1 MVFGRRIGVDLGTA
15 NVLVYVK
22 GRGIVINEP
31 AVVAVATRDNSIV
44 AVGTDAREMLG
55 RTPGA
60 IQVIRPMREGVIADY
75 VTTEAMLR
83 YFIGKVVGRVSF
95 VRPEVMICVPA
106 GVTGVEQR
114 AVQDAAEAAG
124 ARRPAHLIPEP
135 LAAAIGARIPVNVPQ
150 GHMIVDIGGGRTEAA
165 VISMYGIVVSE
176 SVRVAGDRLDD
187 AIAAYVK
194 RRHNLVVGDRTAE
207 ELKIAIGSAMPLDEE
222 MTYQVRGRDQI
233 TGLPRTITVS
243 STDVTNAI
251 QDPLAADRRRGTF
264 GAGAHAAGAGLRR
277 RRPRHRAF
285 RRDGDAAQP
294 RPADHRGDRHPLLRG
309 GQPDGVRGDG
319 RRNRPGPPG
328 PDQALDARRGR
339 VAGHV
344 LAARAAFSLQLLSG
358 AQRLGLPARL
368 TDVDSWLA
376 RHPYF
381 ASLSGLQVVRH
392 PL

>member
-1 MVFGRRIGVDLGTA
+1 MLGKRIGVDLGTA

-31 AVVAVATRDNSIV
+31 SVVAVAQRDNSIV
-44 AVGTDAREMLG
+44 AVGTEARDMLG

-83 YFIGKVVGRVSF
+83 YFIGRVLGRVSM
-95 VRPEVMICVPA
+95 VKPEVMICVPA

-135 LAAAIGARIPVNVPQ
+135 LAAAIGARIPVHIPQ

-187 AIAAYVK
+187 AIAGYVK

-207 ELKIAIGSAMPLDEE
+207 ELKIAIGSALPLEE
-222 MTYQVRGRDQI
+222 ETTYQVRGRDQI
-233 TGLPRTITVS
+233 TGLPRTITVT
-243 STDVTNAI
+243 STDVTQAI
-251 QDPLAADRRRGTF
+251 QDPLQSIVGAARSVLERTPPELASDVVDRGIVLSGGTGMLRNLDRLITQEIGIPCYVADSPMECVAM
-264 GAGAHAAGAGLRR
+264 GAGIALDHLPLIKR
-277 RRPRHRAF
+277 
-285 RRDGDAAQP
+285 AQP
-294 RPADHRGDRHPLLRG
+294 AEGE
-309 GQPDGVRGDG
+309 
-319 RRNRPGPPG
+319 
-328 PDQALDARRGR
+328 
-339 VAGHV
+339 
-344 LAARAAFSLQLLSG
+344 
-358 AQRLGLPARL
+358 
-368 TDVDSWLA
+368 WLVS
-376 RHPYF
+376 F
-381 ASLSGLQVVRH
+381 
-392 PL
+392 